1 MTYND
6 GANKISEIHFY
17 QYIYYIFIRYSHFNL
32 LLLLQSLLWLTNGIL
47 VNLVSIQKKV
57 SVQREK
63 KSLIK
68 FFDRSPGCVFVRL
81 LHCRLNFFLPLS
93 YCIIWKKVTMCNSQL
108 RSRELCRIIWKSAQI
123 CLLLFIYLFNC
134 VFISVYRYLFYTL
147 GF

>member
-57 SVQREK
+57 SEQREK

-68 FFDRSPGCVFVRL
+68 FFDQEKVEGMKKNAFPFLDKGVKCFLVKG
-81 LHCRLNFFLPLS
+81 LN
-93 YCIIWKKVTMCNSQL
+93 KKTSRKTSWGQL
-108 RSRELCRIIWKSAQI
+108 AGWWELCIVKTFTKQVSG
-123 CLLLFIYLFNC
+123 FIKT
-134 VFISVYRYLFYTL
+134 I
-147 GF
+147 